1 MDPRL
6 EEYLYFISKQLAS
19 DLHILPGSFPVMRK
33 DGDLYPLTQFDVL
46 TAEDT
51 ESMLFSILKE
61 FEDNEELQSRLL
73 RFKDLD
79 FSFSLDEKTRFRVN
93 VYYQANG
100 WAGAFRCIPNEIKNI
115 EELNLPPI
123 LNEFIERRQGFIL
136 ITGPAGMGKSTTLA
150 ALIDTINHQRQ
161 AHIITIEEPIEYL
174 FTSDKSVIS
183 QREIPTHSP
192 NWHRALRSTLRQDP
206 DVIMIGE
213 LRDPE
218 SISIALTAAETGHL
232 VLATMHTNSASQ
244 TVDRIVDVLP
254 ENQKIQGRLQL
265 ASTLIGIVSQRLV
278 PRIKGGRIPACEVL
292 IANNAIRNL
301 IRENKTY
308 QIDSIID
315 TSLSEGMISLE
326 RSLANLTRMDEISLE
341 KAIEF
346 SLNPI
351 KLKYLLE
358 E

>member
-1 MDPRL
+1 MDERL
-6 EEYLYFISKQLAS
+6 KEILKFIYREQAS
-19 DLHILPGSFPVMRK
+19 DLHLIPGNFPIMRK
-33 DGDLYPLTQFDVL
+33 DGDLFPLSQFDIF
-46 TAEDT
+46 TADET
-51 ESMLFSILKE
+51 ERILFSLI
-61 FEDNEELQSRLL
+61 DEEKKKRLL
-73 RFKDLD
+73 KYKDID

-93 VYYQANG
+93 IYFQVQG
-100 WAGAFRCIPNEIKNI
+100 WAGAFRFIPNEIKSI

-123 LNEFIERRQGFIL
+123 LNEFVQRRQGFIL
-136 ITGPAGMGKSTTLA
+136 ITGPAGTGKSTTLA
-150 ALIDTINHQRQ
+150 SMIDTINHLRQ

-174 FTSDKSVIS
+174 FTHDKAVIS

-192 NWHRALRSTLRQDP
+192 SWHRALKATLREDP

-218 SISIALTAAETGHL
+218 SIAIALTAAETGHL
-232 VLATMHTNSASQ
+232 VLGTLHTNSASQ
-244 TVDRIVDVLP
+244 TIDRIVDVLP
-254 ENQKIQGRLQL
+254 ENQKNQARLQL

-278 PRIKGGRIPACEVL
+278 PRVKGGRIPACEVL
-292 IANNAIRNL
+292 IANNAVRNL
-301 IRENKTY
+301 IRENKIY
-308 QIDSIID
+308 QIDSVID

-326 RSLANLTRMDEISLE
+326 RSLVNLVHLGEITLE

-346 SLNPI
+346 SLNPT